1 MEIEN
6 TQSIQQFMWFNL
18 KPTSLDED
26 REELPLLL
34 KVITTIELP
43 NANIPIT
50 PKKKFTL

>member
-26 REELPLLL
+26 KEELPLLL
-34 KVITTIELP
+34 KDVIT
-43 NANIPIT
+43 
-50 PKKKFTL
+50 